1 LLVLREKKGKGH
13 SALVESLLNRFDAL
27 DVRVRKVLQTCG
39 VLGNSFALS
48 DLIRVHPEINEREIE
63 QSLEIATE
71 EMILVEMN
79 EEDEDTKSV
88 ISNSTGGSESRP
100 GSSIECSKTF
110 SSGLNILGDRYFEF
124 SHDMWR
130 SNVLTTML
138 KERKMELHRLI
149 AEAMEKDQNLTLQR
163 SDIARLLTLFDHWKS
178 CGDFRKVAPLAI
190 AVGTRLNEWDL
201 AAQSLDLYQD
211 ALDMCFESV
220 EPVEDRHLRSDGKL
234 AFPQYF
240 LAWNISNLLRQTIGS
255 R

>member
-1 LLVLREKKGKGH
+1 
-13 SALVESLLNRFDAL
+13 
-27 DVRVRKVLQTCG
+27 VRKVLQTCA

-48 DLIRVHPEINEREIE
+48 DLIRVHPEINETEIE
-63 QSLEIATE
+63 QSLEISTE

-88 ISNSTGGSESRP
+88 ISNSTGGS
-100 GSSIECSKTF
+100 SIEYSKT
-110 SSGLNILGDRYFEF
+110 STGLNVFGDRYFEF

-149 AEAMEKDQNLTLQR
+149 AEAMEKDQDLILQR

-178 CGDFRKVAPLAI
+178 CGDFRKAAPLAI

-201 AAQSLDLYQD
+201 EAQSLDLYQD
-211 ALDMCFESV
+211 ALGMCFESV
-220 EPVEDRHLRSDGKL
+220 EPVEDRRWRSDGKL
-234 AFPQYF
+234 AFSQYF
-240 LAWNISNLLRQTIGS
+240 LAWSISNLLRQTIGS